1 MRTLNLIIG
10 ILLMAVLVVA
20 DTAWTRP
27 PSTGGGGGPDT
38 NTHVAGS
45 PPWLSND
52 TTTMYFNET
61 YFNTSVP
68 LLNYWTLSGS
78 DIFYT
83 DGHVGIGS
91 EDPPAPLTLNDTSF
105 TEIRL
110 DSGSGN
116 VDSAITLYNQGEKE
130 YDFCFDDSAAD
141 EFKFIRGS
149 GEPCAGKDIFTLTVS
164 GLEMGTAMLYFDAP
178 TRWYRLTPSSAGDN
192 FFELD
197 DIFVPIGI
205 TIVTINGGQQGQRI
219 TIICSED
226 QSEII
231 DESAALGANINL
243 NDAAGDFDCNVVGIG
258 STLELIYF
266 DDVTQG
272 QWKWHEVSRSV
283 N

>member
-1 MRTLNLIIG
+1 MKTLNLIIG
-10 ILLMAVLVVA
+10 ILLMAVLVTA

-27 PSTGGGGGPDT
+27 PSTGGGGTDT

-61 YFNTSVP
+61 HFNTSAT
-68 LLNYWTLSGS
+68 LLNYWTLTGS
-78 DIFYT
+78 DLYYD
-83 DGHVGIGS
+83 DGFVGIGS
-91 EDPPAPLTLNDTSF
+91 EDPPALLTLNDTSF

-110 DSGSGN
+110 DSGPVT
-116 VDSAITLYNQGEKE
+116 VDSAITFYNQGEKE
-130 YDFCFDDSAAD
+130 YDFCFDDSSAD
-141 EFKFIRGS
+141 EFKFIRGANA
-149 GEPCAGKDIFTLTVS
+149 PCAGKDIFTLTIS

-178 TRWYRLTPSSAGDN
+178 QRWYRLTPSSAGNN

-197 DIFVPIGI
+197 DTTVPIGI

-226 QSEII
+226 QSKII
-231 DESAALGANINL
+231 DESAAVGANINL

-266 DDVTQG
+266 DDTTQG
-272 QWKWHEVSRSV
+272 QWEWHEVSRSV